1 MSSLEKMKSNKIKGS
16 TKLHGELIQ
25 YNKENYNY
33 KFYNLMKNGYIEMG
47 KINLQ
52 LASDNECELV
62 EINNYET
69 WLCGV

>member
-1 MSSLEKMKSNKIKGS
+1 MSSLKKINNEKRKSS
-16 TKLHGELIQ
+16 TILYGELIQ
-25 YNKENYNY
+25 YNKEGNN
-33 KFYNLMKNGYIEMG
+33 KFFRLMKNGYIEMG

-52 LASDNECELV
+52 LASDNDSELV

>member
-1 MSSLEKMKSNKIKGS
+1 MSSLKKIKNEKRKSS
-16 TKLHGELIQ
+16 TILYGELIQ
-25 YNKENYNY
+25 YNKESYN
-33 KFYNLMKNGYIEMG
+33 KFFRLMKNGYIEMG

-52 LASDNECELV
+52 LACDNEGELV

>member
-1 MSSLEKMKSNKIKGS
+1 MSSIEKIKSKNVKGS
-16 TKLHGELIQ
+16 TLCCELIQ
-25 YNKENYNY
+25 CNEEKHNAR
-33 KFYNLMKNGYIEMG
+33 FYTKMRDGYIKMG

-52 LASDNECELV
+52 LASDDECELV